1 MDKVKLKV
9 IENIVELIDVNL
21 SGAAGK
27 RIFEGLNF
35 SLPRGKS
42 AIIQG
47 QTGAGK
53 TSLTEVLI
61 GIKRPDSG
69 MVAVFGTDIY
79 RSRESRL
86 NRVRRNIGG
95 VGGIFQPIAYQT
107 VIENLSYPLI
117 LRGDR
122 SSKRKTK
129 IMEVLGQL
137 SLLHKKDEQ
146 AFNISRGEQIL
157 LLLGRAIVA
166 DQPLILIDEPLAGL
180 DPEMSDIVLEKL
192 NRLSVAGHS
201 LIVMTAGQT
210 GIQLTDAAEYKM
222 SDGGMQ

>member
-1 MDKVKLKV
+1 
-9 IENIVELIDVNL
+9 
-21 SGAAGK
+21 
-27 RIFEGLNF
+27 
-35 SLPRGKS
+35 
-42 AIIQG
+42 
-47 QTGAGK
+47 
-53 TSLTEVLI
+53 
-61 GIKRPDSG
+61 
-69 MVAVFGTDIY
+69 
-79 RSRESRL
+79 
-86 NRVRRNIGG
+86 
-95 VGGIFQPIAYQT
+95 
-107 VIENLSYPLI
+107 
-117 LRGDR
+117 
-122 SSKRKTK
+122 
-129 IMEVLGQL
+129 MEVLGQL